1 MKLSSEG
8 PEMGLTLSKL
18 FDKNSMTVRR
28 FVKEY
33 KPIEVIEPFKPDV
46 IQFADPQEFTKYYR
60 EHEDEFAN
68 MPGYRISQPR
78 KSVKNGGDDS
88 DRDPEIKLIKD
99 YRHPVREVADGPV
112 TGNEATKLL
121 ERNENALKERLEMLE
136 KRIANIESYLSAGSA
151 D

>member
-1 MKLSSEG
+1 
-8 PEMGLTLSKL
+8 
-18 FDKNSMTVRR
+18 MTVRR

-68 MPGYRISQPR
+68 MTTYKLNVRYKIPGYRISQPR

-121 ERNENALKERLEMLE
+121 EQSKCENALKERLEMLE
-136 KRIANIESYLSAGSA
+136 QRIANIESYLSAGSA